1 MTYTPSKRTR
11 EPNFIRRTMRRY
23 ASKHLIFFYVSFN
36 KYLLAIIR
44 GSRFYIFRDIV
55 AAHFGASVSFADLMI
70 ARIEKKII
78 NILNK

>member
-1 MTYTPSKRTR
+1 
-11 EPNFIRRTMRRY
+11 MRRY

-44 GSRFYIFRDIV
+44 GNRFYNFRDIV

-70 ARIEKKII
+70 ARIEKNYQYFKQITLQI
-78 NILNK
+78 RQATHATGSSKQQ